1 MRFAESQKAK
11 AESQEMRFADS
22 RKLTAESQNNM
33 KTLKLIIISAS
44 FLGFVACTKKEETA
58 KEESKNL
65 ELSSHTVG
73 ELSLASATS
82 ETVQNV
88 LTLTGKVMPFEERQ
102 VKVSPLV
109 DGIIEKL
116 SANLGDYVQ
125 KGQTL
130 AKVNSTDVADIEN
143 QEIGSKTDLLSAQ
156 KSLQVQQDLFKSGL
170 ATEKDVTLA
179 QNEVI
184 KAKSSVNRATNV
196 EGIYG
201 VKNSSYT
208 LKSPISGYVVEKNNA
223 ISDKMAYHEGETGPF
238 FTIADLSDVQIIANV
253 YESDI
258 AKVKLGFP
266 VKVTL
271 IAYPDKV
278 FMGKI
283 DKVSN
288 VLDPQTRTMGVRINL
303 KNPNNLLK
311 PEMFAQVTIDFNQ
324 NKKMVS
330 IPSEA
335 VIFDKN
341 KNFVVVY
348 KNAKDVQTREIQIA
362 QTTND
367 NSFVFSGLQNGE
379 KVMLKNQLMIYN
391 ALNN

>member
-1 MRFAESQKAK
+1 
-11 AESQEMRFADS
+11 
-22 RKLTAESQNNM
+22 M
-33 KTLKLIIISAS
+33 KIIHTLIISTA
-44 FLGFVACTKKEETA
+44 FLSLMACSKKEESNR
-58 KEESKNL
+58 EESKEL
-65 ELSSHTVG
+65 ELSIHTKS
-73 ELSLASATS
+73 ELTLAVASS
-82 ETVQNV
+82 EIVQNV

-125 KGQTL
+125 KGQIL
-130 AKVNSTDVADIEN
+130 AIVHSMDVADVEN
-143 QEIGSKTDLLSAQ
+143 QTISTKTDLLSTQ
-156 KSLQVQQDLFKSGL
+156 KTLQVQQDLFKAGL
-170 ATEKDVTLA
+170 ASEKDVTLA
-179 QNEVI
+179 ENEVI
-184 KAKSSVNRATNV
+184 KAKGSVKRASDV
-196 EGIYG
+196 SGIYG
-201 VKNSSYT
+201 VKNSFYT
-208 LKSPISGYVVEKNNA
+208 LKAPISGYVVDKNNS
-223 ISDKMAYHEGETGPF
+223 ISDKMAYHEGETGAF

-258 AKVKLGFP
+258 EKVKLGFP

-271 IAYPDKV
+271 IAYPNKV
-278 FMGKI
+278 FTGTI

-303 KNPNNLLK
+303 KNPNSLLK

-330 IPSEA
+330 IPAEA

-348 KNAKDVQTREIQIA
+348 KNAKDVQIREIQIA
-362 QTTND
+362 QTTNGK
-367 NSFVFSGLQNGE
+367 SFIFSGLQNGDQ
-379 KVMLKNQLMIYN
+379 VMLKNQLMIYN
-391 ALNN
+391 ALTN

>member
-1 MRFAESQKAK
+1 
-11 AESQEMRFADS
+11 
-22 RKLTAESQNNM
+22 M

-44 FLGFVACTKKEETA
+44 FLGLMSCANKEEAA

-65 ELSSHTVG
+65 ELSSHTQS

-143 QEIGSKTDLLSAQ
+143 QEVSSKTDLLSAQ
-156 KSLQVQQDLFKSGL
+156 KSLQVQQDLFKAGL

-278 FMGKI
+278 FTGKI

-367 NSFVFSGLQNGE
+367 KSFVFSGLQNGE

>member
-1 MRFAESQKAK
+1 
-11 AESQEMRFADS
+11 
-22 RKLTAESQNNM
+22 M
-33 KTLKLIIISAS
+33 KTLQVIIISAS
-44 FLGFVACTKKEETA
+44 FLSLMACSKKEEVI
-58 KEESKNL
+58 KEESKDL
-65 ELSSHTVG
+65 ELSSHTKS
-73 ELSLASATS
+73 ELSLAAASS
-82 ETVQNV
+82 EVVQNV

-116 SANLGDYVQ
+116 SANLGDYVH

-130 AKVNSTDVADIEN
+130 AVVHSTDVADIEN
-143 QEIGSKTDLLSAQ
+143 QTISSKTDLLSAQ
-156 KSLQVQQDLFKSGL
+156 KSLQVQQDLFKAGL

-179 QNEVI
+179 ENEVI
-184 KAKSSVNRATNV
+184 KAKGSVNRANNV
-196 EGIYG
+196 SGIYG

-208 LKSPISGYVVEKNNA
+208 LKSPISGYIVEKNNS

-238 FTIADLSDVQIIANV
+238 FTVADLSEVQVIANV

-266 VKVTL
+266 VKVNL

-278 FMGKI
+278 FTGKI

-311 PEMFAQVTIDFNQ
+311 PEMFAQITIDFNQ
-324 NKKMVS
+324 DKKMVS

-341 KNFVVVY
+341 KNFVIVY
-348 KNAKDVQTREIQIA
+348 KSAKDVQTREIQIA
-362 QTTND
+362 QTTNGK
-367 NSFVFSGLQNGE
+367 SFIFSGLANGE
-379 KVMLKNQLMIYN
+379 QVMLKNQLMIYN
-391 ALNN
+391 SLNN